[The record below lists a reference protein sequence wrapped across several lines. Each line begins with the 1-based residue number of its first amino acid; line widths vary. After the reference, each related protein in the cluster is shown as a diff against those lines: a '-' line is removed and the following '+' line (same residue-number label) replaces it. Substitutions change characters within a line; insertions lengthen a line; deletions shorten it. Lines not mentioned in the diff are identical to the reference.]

1 MEPHTS
7 GKSNTRK
14 KLVSNK
20 RNESRKV
27 MHRKSPLKCVRQPF
41 YVTSQFAD
49 VAERVMRQS

>member
-27 MHRKSPLKCVRQPF
+27 MHRKIPLKCVRQPF